1 MVMSSKKIGKMVDTD
16 VDKALANIGANAPK
30 LDMKADDTVKSAA
43 APSRDMTR
51 GEAFRYARM
60 AAKAAGLD
68 PSKQT
73 FEYKGKTYN
82 TRMAGEGVKRPAAPA
97 AGRSSTGSSTATRT
111 PTATATP
118 PKSDVSGRTK
128 EFFKNLPTMRAS
140 STGRSGTG
148 TSAPAANRTPPAGFK
163 ADARFLGAKIAPPPP
178 PKKKDDFT
186 SRLESKGAPKSQPTR
201 AERMAAERAKNVAA
215 YQAKKKAEADKERAD
230 KAKREGELKRGFR
243 AATQGRNPLES
254 VAKKAA
260 GGKIDGCAVRGK
272 TRAMKKGK

>member
-1 MVMSSKKIGKMVDTD
+1 MVMSSKKISKMVDTD
-16 VDKALANIGANAPK
+16 VDKALANIGANTPK

-97 AGRSSTGSSTATRT
+97 AGRSGTGS
-111 PTATATP
+111 
-118 PKSDVSGRTK
+118 
-128 EFFKNLPTMRAS
+128 
-140 STGRSGTG
+140 
-148 TSAPAANRTPPAGFK
+148 SAPAASRPSAPAAFK
-163 ADARFLGAKIAPPPP
+163 MDARFLGAKTTAAPAPA
-178 PKKKDDFT
+178 KKDAFT
-186 SRLESKGAPKSQPTR
+186 ARLESKGAPKPQPTR

-215 YQAKKKAEADKERAD
+215 YQAKKKAEADKERAA

-243 AATQGRNPLES
+243 AATQGSAPFRAM
-254 VAKKAA
+254 AK

>member
-1 MVMSSKKIGKMVDTD
+1 MVMSSKKISKMVDTD
-16 VDKALANIGANAPK
+16 VDKALANIGANTPK
-30 LDMKADDTVKSAA
+30 LDMKADDTLKAA

-97 AGRSSTGSSTATRT
+97 AGRSGTGSSA
-111 PTATATP
+111 
-118 PKSDVSGRTK
+118 VSR
-128 EFFKNLPTMRAS
+128 P
-140 STGRSGTG
+140 
-148 TSAPAANRTPPAGFK
+148 SAPAAGKPATPAAGKPATPRANPLAAPTAGK
-163 ADARFLGAKIAPPPP
+163 DALAASIERRNKLVA
-178 PKKKDDFT
+178 PKKEPGYF
-186 SRLESKGAPKSQPTR
+186 
-201 AERMAAERAKNVAA
+201 ERMATNIAARNKATMGKIEDARKAKAIAERGAKAKQEAA
-215 YQAKKKAEADKERAD
+215 AKKRAD
-230 KAKREGELKRGFR
+230 DYRKANRGWEFGMK
-243 AATQGRNPLES
+243 APG
-254 VAKKAA
+254 KAA